1 MAEHHVKNMKK
12 QIFISL
18 VLSMLFIPVT
28 PASLEINGGRAYKYS
43 PNELTTGLNMGVY
56 VVSPIDNLTITFT
69 SDSDQPMQ
77 IYTFT
82 SSGASAKL
90 PAAGAQQTGS
100 TITLSG
106 GRRDCGYV
114 VEQGNDAYY
123 FWVSTYIPVSNL
135 ENDYTYS
142 NICMSA
148 RITGEGITIPYCTT
162 TGSMD
167 AVPRKVRYYTW
178 EWDEENQVA
187 VTDVLV
193 EEEVVPE
200 LDDKLVITSPYQKTL
215 ITLIDEIPVMW
226 GSPAATISTAE
237 EFEPRAIF
245 LRSSVT
251 QSGRRADNELE
262 VSLDAGILGGS
273 APVTVDFKAYV
284 NEDNYVAWQ
293 IFHSEAGADDP
304 DPVIDAIYPVDEL
317 SYTFKEAGTVYV
329 RLYSENSTCS
339 EYETYTVTI
348 SESYI
353 DAPNAFSPG
362 ASPGVNDEWR
372 VAYKSLVE
380 FKCVIFDRW
389 GQEVCRF
396 EDPSMGWDGYYHGKL
411 APPGVYFYVI
421 QAKGSD
427 GNEYKLKGHINII
440 RGRD

>member
-1 MAEHHVKNMKK
+1 MKK
-12 QIFISL
+12 QISISIIL
-18 VLSMLFIPVT
+18 SVLA
-28 PASLEINGGRAYKYS
+28 ASVSAATLDINGGRAYKYQ
-43 PNELTTGLNMGVY
+43 PNELSTGLNMGVY
-56 VVSPIDNLTITFT
+56 VVSPIDNLTITFISDT
-69 SDSDQPMQ
+69 SDNMQ
-77 IYTFT
+77 MYTFT

-90 PAAGAQQTGS
+90 PAAGAQQTGNR
-100 TITLSG
+100 ITLSG
-106 GRRDCGYV
+106 ASRDCGYV
-114 VEQGNDAYY
+114 VEQGSDTYY
-123 FWVSTYIPVSNL
+123 FWISTYIPISYI
-135 ENDYTYS
+135 ENDYTYT

-148 RITGEGITIPYCTT
+148 RITGEGITIPYYTI

-167 AVPRKVRYYTW
+167 AIPRTLKYYTW
-178 EWDEENQVA
+178 EWNEEEQIA
-187 VTDVLV
+187 VSDVQV

-200 LDDKLVITSPYQKTL
+200 LDDKIVVTSPYQKTL
-215 ITLIDEIPVMW
+215 FTIVDEIPTAW

-245 LRSSVT
+245 LHSTVT
-251 QSGRRADNELE
+251 QSERRADNELE
-262 VSLDAGILGGS
+262 VSLESGTLGGS
-273 APVTVDFKAYV
+273 APVTVNFKAYV

-293 IFHSEAGADDP
+293 IFHSETGADDP
-304 DPVIDAIYPVDEL
+304 DPVIEALYPVDEL
-317 SYTFKEAGTVYV
+317 SYTFKDAGTVYV

-362 ASPGVNDEWR
+362 TSPGVNDEWR
-372 VAYKSLVE
+372 VAYKSIVE

-421 QAKGSD
+421 QARGSD

-440 RGRD
+440 RGKN